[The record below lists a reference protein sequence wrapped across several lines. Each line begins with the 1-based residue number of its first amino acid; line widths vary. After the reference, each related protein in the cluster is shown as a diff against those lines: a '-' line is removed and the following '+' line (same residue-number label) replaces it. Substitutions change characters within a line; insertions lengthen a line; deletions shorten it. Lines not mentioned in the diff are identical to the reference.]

1 MRVERYTSVDKFLT
15 DHREFLLQH
24 EAENN
29 LPLGLSMRI
38 QNGWMPANAPFF
50 AAIRDQQGTVGVA
63 VMTSPHALTI
73 SSLRD
78 ASLANQA
85 AEALANYL
93 VSQNITPSG
102 VFSATATTT
111 AFCAAWQAKTGR
123 RPLLSMHERV
133 YTLTEVIPPTPVAGS
148 LKQATI
154 ADVEWLAEWLA
165 AFHAEAVPNEPAWDS
180 RAVAERQIATGSAW
194 YWEVDGKPV
203 SSLASSRPTING
215 ICIGA
220 VSTPPQ
226 FRGRGYA
233 SNAVAALSQHLL
245 DQGFRFCMLFTDL
258 SNPTSNKIYQAVGF
272 RPLCDIDQY
281 RFED

>member
-1 MRVERYTSVDKFLT
+1 MRVEQYSSVDTFIHE
-15 DHREFLLQH
+15 HREFLLQH

-38 QNGWMPANAPFF
+38 QNGWLPANPPFF
-50 AAIRDQQGTVGVA
+50 AAIRDEQGVVGVS

-73 SSLRD
+73 SALRD
-78 ASLANQA
+78 ASLADHA
-85 AEALANYL
+85 TEALADYL
-93 VSQNITPSG
+93 RSHNIELSG
-102 VFSATATTT
+102 VMSAPITTA

-148 LKQATI
+148 LKQATNT
-154 ADVEWLAEWLA
+154 DVEWLAEWLA
-165 AFHAEAVPNEPAWDS
+165 AFHAEALPTEPVWNWQ
-180 RAVAERQIATGSAW
+180 AVAERQIATGSAW

-203 SSLASSRPTING
+203 SSLASSRPTVNG

-220 VSTPPQ
+220 VSTPRQ
-226 FRGRGYA
+226 FRGKGYA
-233 SNAVAALSQHLL
+233 SNAVAALSQQLL
-245 DQGFRFCMLFTDL
+245 NQGFRFCMLFTDL

-272 RPLCDIDQY
+272 RPLCDVDQY
-281 RFED
+281 RFEE

>member
-1 MRVERYTSVDKFLT
+1 MRVEQYFSVDTFIHE
-15 DHREFLLQH
+15 HREFLLQH

-38 QNGWMPANAPFF
+38 QNGWLPANPPFF
-50 AAIRDQQGTVGVA
+50 AAIRDEQGVVGVS

-73 SSLRD
+73 SALRD
-78 ASLANQA
+78 ANLADQA
-85 AEALANYL
+85 TQALANYL
-93 VSQNITPSG
+93 LSQNIAPSG

-148 LKQATI
+148 LKQATT

-194 YWEVDGKPV
+194 YWQVDGKPV
-203 SSLASSRPTING
+203 SSLGSSRPTVNG

-220 VSTPPQ
+220 VSTPPE
-226 FRGRGYA
+226 FRGNGYA

-245 DQGFRFCMLFTDL
+245 NQGFRFCMLFTDL
-258 SNPTSNKIYQAVGF
+258 SNPTSNKIYQAIGF
-272 RPLCDIDQY
+272 RPLCDVDQY
-281 RFED
+281 RFEE

>member
-1 MRVERYTSVDKFLT
+1 MRVERYASVDKFLT

-38 QNGWMPANAPFF
+38 QNGWMPANAPFL
-50 AAIRDQQGTVGVA
+50 AAIRDEQGTVGVA
-63 VMTSPHALTI
+63 VMTSPHALAI
-73 SSLRD
+73 SALRD
-78 ASLANQA
+78 VSLANQA
-85 AEALANYL
+85 AEALANYVHSHKIEL
-93 VSQNITPSG
+93 SG
-102 VFSATATTT
+102 VLSAPATTT
-111 AFCAAWQAKTGR
+111 AFCEIWHAKTGKQA
-123 RPLLSMHERV
+123 LLSMHERI
-133 YTLTEVIPPTPVAGS
+133 YTLTEVIPPAPVEGL
-148 LKQATI
+148 LKKASNT
-154 ADVEWLAEWLA
+154 DVEWLAERLT
-165 AFHAEAVPNEPAWDS
+165 AFHDEALPTEPHWDWH
-180 RAVAERQIATGSAW
+180 AVAERQVATGSAW
-194 YWEVDGKPV
+194 YWEVDGAPV

-281 RFED
+281 RFEE

>member
-1 MRVERYTSVDKFLT
+1 MRVEQYFSVDTFIHE
-15 DHREFLLQH
+15 HREFLLQH

-38 QNGWMPANAPFF
+38 QNGWLPVNPPFF
-50 AAIRDQQGTVGVA
+50 AAIRDEQGVVGVS
-63 VMTSPHALTI
+63 VMTAPNALTI
-73 SSLRD
+73 SALRET
-78 ASLANQA
+78 SLADQA
-85 AEALANYL
+85 TEALANYL
-93 VSQNITPSG
+93 VSQNIAPNG
-102 VFSATATTT
+102 VFSAPATTT

-148 LKQATI
+148 LKQATN
-154 ADVEWLAEWLA
+154 ADVEWLTEWLA
-165 AFHAEAVPNEPAWDS
+165 AFHAEAVPHEPAWDS

-194 YWEVDGKPV
+194 YWQVDGKPV
-203 SSLASSRPTING
+203 SSLGSSRPTVNG

-220 VSTPPQ
+220 VSTPPE
-226 FRGRGYA
+226 FRGNGYA

-245 DQGFRFCMLFTDL
+245 NQGFRFCMLFTDL

-272 RPLCDIDQY
+272 RPVCDVDQY
-281 RFED
+281 RFEE

>member
-38 QNGWMPANAPFF
+38 QNGWMPANAPFL
-50 AAIRDQQGTVGVA
+50 AAIRDEQGTVGVA

-73 SSLRD
+73 SALRD

-226 FRGRGYA
+226 FRSRGYA

-272 RPLCDIDQY
+272 KPLCDIDQY